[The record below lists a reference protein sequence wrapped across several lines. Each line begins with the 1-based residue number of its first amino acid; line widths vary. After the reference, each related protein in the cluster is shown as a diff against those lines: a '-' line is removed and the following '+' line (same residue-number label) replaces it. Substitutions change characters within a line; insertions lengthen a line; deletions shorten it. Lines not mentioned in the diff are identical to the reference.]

1 LKLPADGNSGSKL
14 PTDQDEVSLSK
25 SLRAEEIMTDAFCGR
40 RSRNQYLQLTTTS
53 EHAASR
59 P

>member
-1 LKLPADGNSGSKL
+1 
-14 PTDQDEVSLSK
+14 
-25 SLRAEEIMTDAFCGR
+25 LRAEEIMTDAFCGR